1 MADDRIR
8 WDEKPVR
15 LGKKGFVTW
24 KTAMNELNKRV
35 GLLKNLKP
43 SVEDKTNIV
52 NAISGVS
59 ERVGVLANLKTK
71 VKTSIVN
78 AINELYERLNVV
90 GNWLGVK
97 TEVENKYITAH
108 GNTISKLVNYLLGRD
123 ETVATAASVEEVA
136 AQAAAAATKA
146 ENAESTAS
154 AANTTATTASTWL
167 GEKSDFTEMMPPL
180 PNPNITKLVNELFV
194 FHPFTANSAF
204 LTKTIITTIPSL
216 PAHNWCTANIIEPD
230 VPDYEVIAKISHL
243 KGYVPQTSPDVIA
256 TAVCDSKGNV
266 YNFTDAD
273 LTDVGIE
280 TVVIYAN
287 FAHFSHIV

>member
-78 AINELYERLNVV
+78 AINELHERLVV
-90 GNWLGVK
+90 VSNWLGLK
-97 TEVENKYITAH
+97 TEVDAKYITAH

-146 ENAESTAS
+146 ENAEGLATS
-154 AANTTATTASTWL
+154 ANTTATTTSMWL
-167 GEKSDFTEMMPPL
+167 GDKSEVSSNTLTHGNTVSALIEYLANKPSD
-180 PNPNITKLVNELFV
+180 NSGLFV
-194 FHPFTANSAF
+194 GGSQTALSGRIASKASKEF
-204 LTKTIITTIPSL
+204 QPTASL
-216 PAHNWCTANIIEPD
+216 PENAGYRVVTLASIP
-230 VPDYEVIAKISHL
+230 IAQGGD
-243 KGYVPQTSPDVIA
+243 GYLNPAITWSCQKNGTLRAD
-256 TAVCDSKGNV
+256 
-266 YNFTDAD
+266 NFTDAEQNIGSG
-273 LTDVGIE
+273 VGAIIIG
-280 TVVIYAN
+280 VKIPL
-287 FAHFSHIV
+287 

>member
-59 ERVGVLANLKTK
+59 DRVGVLANLKTK

-78 AINELYERLNVV
+78 AINELHERLNVAS
-90 GNWLGVK
+90 NWLGIK
-97 TEVENKYITAH
+97 NEVDAKYIASH

-136 AQAAAAATKA
+136 TQAAAASTKA
-146 ENAESTAS
+146 ESAESLATS
-154 AANTTATTASTWL
+154 ANTTAITANEWL
-167 GEKSDFTEMMPPL
+167 GDKSAVSSNTLTHGNTVSALIEYLANNSSD
-180 PNPNITKLVNELFV
+180 NSSLFV
-194 FHPFTANSAF
+194 GVSKTALSGTIASKASISFNPTAN
-204 LTKTIITTIPSL
+204 TKAGTPYRVVTIASIPVAQGADGYLNPSITWSCQKNGTL
-216 PAHNWCTANIIEPD
+216 RAD
-230 VPDYEVIAKISHL
+230 
-243 KGYVPQTSPDVIA
+243 
-256 TAVCDSKGNV
+256 
-266 YNFTDAD
+266 NFTD
-273 LTDVGIE
+273 TDQDIGYGVAAIIIGVKIP
-280 TVVIYAN
+280 
-287 FAHFSHIV
+287 S

>member
-59 ERVGVLANLKTK
+59 DRVGVLANLKTK

-78 AINELYERLNVV
+78 AINELQGRLNVV
-90 GNWLGVK
+90 GSWLGLK
-97 TEVENKYITAH
+97 NEVDGKYITDH
-108 GNTISKLVNYLLGRD
+108 GKTISKLVNYLLGRD

-136 AQAAAAATKA
+136 AQASAAATKA
-146 ENAESTAS
+146 ENAEGLATSAS
-154 AANTTATTASTWL
+154 TTATTASTWL
-167 GEKSDFTEMMPPL
+167 GEKSEVSSETLTHGNTVSALIEYLANKPSTSDG
-180 PNPNITKLVNELFV
+180 LFV
-194 FHPFTANSAF
+194 GASQTNLSG
-204 LTKTIITTIPSL
+204 K
-216 PAHNWCTANIIEPD
+216 
-230 VPDYEVIAKISHL
+230 IA
-243 KGYVPQTSPDVIA
+243 
-256 TAVCDSKGNV
+256 SKGKKEFNPTITPPENAGYRV
-266 YNFTDAD
+266 ITLASIPIAQGADGYLNPAITWSCQKNGTLRADNFTDSEQNI
-273 LTDVGIE
+273 GSG
-280 TVVIYAN
+280 VVAIIIGVKIP
-287 FAHFSHIV
+287 S

>member
-59 ERVGVLANLKTK
+59 ERVGVLENLKTS

-78 AINELYERLNVV
+78 AINHLYDGLNSVRV
-90 GNWLGVK
+90 WLGFD
-97 TEVENKYITAH
+97 TEVDDKYITAH

-136 AQAAAAATKA
+136 AQASAAATKA
-146 ENAESTAS
+146 ENAEGLATS
-154 AANTTATTASTWL
+154 ANTTATTASEWL
-167 GEKSDFTEMMPPL
+167 GAKSEVSSETLTHGNTVSALIEYLANRSSDNSDFF
-180 PNPNITKLVNELFV
+180 LFR
-194 FHPFTANSAF
+194 SATV
-204 LTKTIITTIPSL
+204 LSGK
-216 PAHNWCTANIIEPD
+216 
-230 VPDYEVIAKISHL
+230 IA
-243 KGYVPQTSPDVIA
+243 
-256 TAVCDSKGNV
+256 SKGSKEFQPAAHVKEGSPYRVITLASIPVAQGADGYLNPAITWTCQKNGILRAD
-266 YNFTDAD
+266 NFTDAEQNI
-273 LTDVGIE
+273 GSG
-280 TVVIYAN
+280 VVAIIIGVKVP
-287 FAHFSHIV
+287 S

>member
-78 AINELYERLNVV
+78 AINELHERLNVMSI
-90 GNWLGVK
+90 WLGLK
-97 TEVENKYITAH
+97 TEVDSKYITAH

-136 AQAAAAATKA
+136 TQAAAAATKA
-146 ENAESTAS
+146 ENAESLATT
-154 AANTTATTASTWL
+154 ANTTATTASEWL
-167 GEKSDFTEMMPPL
+167 GDKSDFTEKTL
-180 PNPNITKLVNELFV
+180 IPNANLTKLVNDLFYNHQ
-194 FHPFTANSAF
+194 FGQNSAF
-204 LTKTIITTIPSL
+204 LTKKIRTTIASL
-216 PAHNWCTANIIEPD
+216 PAHTMCTANIAYPD
-230 VPDYEVIAKISHL
+230 VTNYHVIGKISYL
-243 KGYVPQTSPDVIA
+243 NGYVSQSSPVAIE
-256 TAVCDSKGNV
+256 TAVCDSRGNV
-266 YNFTDAD
+266 YNFTDAP
-273 LTDVGIE
+273 LTDVEIE

-287 FAHFSHIV
+287 IGHFAPIG

>member
-24 KTAMNELNKRV
+24 KTAINELNKRV

-78 AINELYERLNVV
+78 AINELHERLNVV
-90 GNWLGVK
+90 GNWLGIK
-97 TEVENKYITAH
+97 TEVDGKYITAH

-146 ENAESTAS
+146 ESAESLATS
-154 AANTTATTASTWL
+154 ANTTAATASTWL
-167 GEKSDFTEMMPPL
+167 GEKSEVSSNTLTHGNTVSALIEYLANKPSASDG
-180 PNPNITKLVNELFV
+180 LFV
-194 FHPFTANSAF
+194 GGSRTNLSG
-204 LTKTIITTIPSL
+204 TI
-216 PAHNWCTANIIEPD
+216 A
-230 VPDYEVIAKISHL
+230 
-243 KGYVPQTSPDVIA
+243 
-256 TAVCDSKGNV
+256 SKGNKEFQPTASLPENV
-266 YNFTDAD
+266 GYRVFTLAAIPIAQGGDGYLNPAITWSCQKNGILRADNFTDSEQNIGSGVNAIIIGVKIP
-273 LTDVGIE
+273 L
-280 TVVIYAN
+280 
-287 FAHFSHIV
+287 

>member
-59 ERVGVLANLKTK
+59 DRVGVLSNLKTK

-78 AINELYERLNVV
+78 AINELHERLNVV
-90 GNWLGVK
+90 NIWLGLK
-97 TEVENKYITAH
+97 SEVDTKYITSH

-123 ETVATAASVEEVA
+123 ETVATAASVEAVA
-136 AQAAAAATKA
+136 SQAAAAATKA
-146 ENAESTAS
+146 ESAESAAS
-154 AANTTATTASTWL
+154 AANTTATTASEWL
-167 GEKSDFTEMMPPL
+167 GDKSVVSSNTLTHGNTVSALIEYLANKPSD
-180 PNPNITKLVNELFV
+180 NSGLFV
-194 FHPFTANSAF
+194 VGSNTRLNG
-204 LTKTIITTIPSL
+204 TI
-216 PAHNWCTANIIEPD
+216 A
-230 VPDYEVIAKISHL
+230 
-243 KGYVPQTSPDVIA
+243 
-256 TAVCDSKGNV
+256 SKGLKEFQPTATLPENAGYRV
-266 YNFTDAD
+266 ITLASIPFARGGDGYLNPAITWSCQKNGTLRADNFTDAEQNIGSGVNAIIIGVKVP
-273 LTDVGIE
+273 L
-280 TVVIYAN
+280 
-287 FAHFSHIV
+287 